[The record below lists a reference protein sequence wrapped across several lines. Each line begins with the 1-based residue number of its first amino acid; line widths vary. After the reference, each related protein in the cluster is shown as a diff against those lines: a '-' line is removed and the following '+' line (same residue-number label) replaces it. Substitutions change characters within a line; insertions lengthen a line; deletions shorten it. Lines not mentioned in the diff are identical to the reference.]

1 MFVGSGTH
9 ILYDTK
15 IGSNVIIGTRSVVTH
30 DIPDD
35 SVLAG
40 APARVIG
47 TFDDYVKK
55 YTESQIY
62 PKELKPRG
70 QTVSSVLA
78 KLMWERFD
86 EKHQ

>member
-1 MFVGSGTH
+1 MFIGSGTH

-15 IGSNVIIGTRSVVTH
+15 IGSNVIIGTCSVVTK
-30 DIPDD
+30 DIPDN
-35 SVLAG
+35 SVVAG
-40 APARVIG
+40 VPAKVIG

-55 YTESQIY
+55 YTSEEVY

-70 QTVSSVLA
+70 QTVSTELA

-86 EKHQ
+86 KKRM